1 MVKRVFF
8 EFLPF
13 SNMKVCSQCP
23 VSKTSLYGVVVRF
36 ETFSP
41 ECYSANNT
49 HDIQNISEKLF
60 SNDCQRFC
68 NVKAFYFRQT
78 FQTV

>member
-8 EFLPF
+8 EFFPF
-13 SNMKVCSQCP
+13 SNMKVCSQCA

-36 ETFSP
+36 ETFSLQR
-41 ECYSANNT
+41 YSANNAY
-49 HDIQNISEKLF
+49 DIQNISEKLF
-60 SNDCQRFC
+60 SNDCL
-68 NVKAFYFRQT
+68 YFRQR